1 MDLHTR
7 RKVSLLYLVKG
18 QLINL
23 SKTWLTKPSE
33 GVSGHLVR
41 TSFAGMTE
49 LEIYLG

>member
-23 SKTWLTKPSE
+23 SKTWLTKSSK
-33 GVSGHLVR
+33 GVSGHPVH
-41 TSFAGMTE
+41 TSFAGTTE
-49 LEIYLG
+49 PELYLG